1 MEGTHDSSPPVSSSP
16 VSFSSFLVIVV
27 RQSYTSI
34 RISADNEGHRPC
46 TALSRRWSA
55 EDEKPSPFPAACFS
69 PSRPPLPSSL
79 LETCPSW
86 HLGPLFQPGDAS
98 WGGSGNIGRPT
109 ECGVC
114 WWCTRTARAGE
125 ARPLVAP

>member
-86 HLGPLFQPGDAS
+86 HLGPLFQATHLGVAVATS
-98 WGGSGNIGRPT
+98 GGQQSAGSAGGARGPPELVKRGR
-109 ECGVC
+109 
-114 WWCTRTARAGE
+114 WWHRR
-125 ARPLVAP
+125 